1 MNDETRQLLI
11 RLLLEQERT
20 DSEAGQKRRNQAK
33 GRLSSDE
40 DGGSAQR
47 KRRTDAQKQAFA
59 EDLAS
64 TRKDIFPSHESNI
77 TDLTSVPIWEKYALT
92 VAEASKY
99 FHLGQRKLRDI
110 IKMDKHAK
118 YLVWNK
124 GHVYIKRKLFEEWL
138 DGRTEV

>member
-20 DSEAGQKRRNQAK
+20 DSDAGQKRRSQAK
-33 GRLSSDE
+33 NRLASDE
-40 DGGSAQR
+40 DGGSSLRRQRSEAQR
-47 KRRTDAQKQAFA
+47 QALA

-64 TRKDIFPSHESNI
+64 TRKDIFPSHDSNV

-99 FHLGQRKLRDI
+99 FHLGQKKLREI
-110 IKMDKHAK
+110 IKKDKYAK

-138 DGRTEV
+138 DGHTEV